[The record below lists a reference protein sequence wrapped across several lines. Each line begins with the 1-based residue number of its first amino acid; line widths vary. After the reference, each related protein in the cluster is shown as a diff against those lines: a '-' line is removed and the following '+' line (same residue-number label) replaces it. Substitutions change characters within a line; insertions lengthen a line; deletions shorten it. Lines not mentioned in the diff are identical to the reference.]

1 LETASKVNEGVKR
14 IIKIEKFGQVDQ
26 ALVDKVLDVMAE
38 TYERLGPPMT
48 FSVSLRIFEKSI
60 EGVSFFASHDASQER
75 PTINVYADKILGLS
89 GDVIVGGIRRQA
101 AHSILHGSPEFYRIK
116 LPSELRRAMVEYG
129 LPEAFATK
137 ILYGVSMAAK
147 EYAVTK
153 FLISGDFIEDQL
165 AYIKYLLEPIPEEL
179 VSWEIARASP
189 FERIAYVVMTIRDMS
204 CALPLAK
211 DERFGGEI
219 KAYMEKKIEH
229 LPSNYKVKVRRI
241 VNDLIPSFGSDLFKN
256 IELLANAVV
265 RELIDEELAFYK
277 KTSSLYSP
285 E

>member
-1 LETASKVNEGVKR
+1 MEIASKVNEGVKR

-26 ALVDKVLDVMAE
+26 ALLDKVLEIMVE
-38 TYERLGPPMT
+38 TYERLGPPLT

-60 EGVSFFASHDASQER
+60 EGVSFFASHNASQGR
-75 PTINVYADKILGLS
+75 PTISVYADKILGLPD
-89 GDVIVGGIRRQA
+89 DVIAGGIRRQA

-129 LPEAFATK
+129 LPEAFTTK

-153 FLISGDFIEDQL
+153 FLISCDFIEDQV
-165 AYIKYLLEPIPEEL
+165 AYAKYLLEPTHEEL

-189 FERIAYVVMTIRDMS
+189 FERIAYLVMTIRDMS
-204 CALPLAK
+204 CALPLTK

-229 LPSNYKVKVRRI
+229 LPPNYKAKIKRI
-241 VNDLIPSFGSDLFKN
+241 VNDLILSFGSDLFRN
-256 IELLANAVV
+256 IELLTNAVV

-277 KTSSLYSP
+277 KTQQP
-285 E
+285 I